1 MEYNYIIWD
10 FNGTLLN
17 DVGICVDC
25 LNTLLKSHGMSEKT
39 EEEYKKIFTFPIKE
53 YYRRAGFD
61 FDVTDYD
68 TLAHEW
74 TDYYRSRAD
83 LELFDGAEKTLKTLA
98 NRGLKQII
106 ISFTASSFDALFE
119 QTKVLGIDGYF
130 SEMLGLDNIHARSKE
145 ATAKDWRK
153 RHPKA
158 KAIFI
163 GDTTHDKD
171 VADAI
176 GADCLLIPNGHQTRE
191 ILKKTG
197 ATVCEDIKDIPAF
210 VLN

>member
-83 LELFDGAEKTLKTLA
+83 LELFDGAEQTLKTLA

-106 ISFTASSFDALFE
+106 ISASEKNTLFE
-119 QTKVLGIDGYF
+119 QTKALGIDGYF

-176 GADCLLIPNGHQTRE
+176 GADCLLIPNGHHARE

-197 ATVCEDIKDIPAF
+197 AKVREDIKDIPAF

>member
-1 MEYNYIIWD
+1 MKYDYIIWD

-25 LNTLLKSHGMSEKT
+25 LNTLLKSHGMSGKT
-39 EEEYKKIFTFPIKE
+39 EEEYKRIFTFPIKE

-68 TLAHEW
+68 ALAHEW
-74 TDYYRSRAD
+74 TDYYRSRTD
-83 LELFDGAEKTLKTLA
+83 LELFDGTEQTLKTLA
-98 NRGLKQII
+98 KGGFKQII
-106 ISFTASSFDALFE
+106 ISASEKNTLFE
-119 QTKVLGIDGYF
+119 QTKALGIDGYF
-130 SEMLGLDNIHARSKE
+130 SEKLGLDNIHARSKE
-145 ATAKDWRK
+145 AIAKEWSEL
-153 RHPKA
+153 HPQA

-171 VADAI
+171 VADVI

-191 ILKKTG
+191 ILEKTG
-197 ATVCEDIKDIPAF
+197 ATVCEDIKDVPAF

>member
-1 MEYNYIIWD
+1 MMKYDYIIWD

-39 EEEYKKIFTFPIKE
+39 EEEYKNIFTFPIKE

-83 LELFDGAEKTLKTLA
+83 LELFDGAEQTLKTLA

-106 ISFTASSFDALFE
+106 ISASEKNTLFE
-119 QTKVLGIDGYF
+119 QTKALGIDGYF

>member
-106 ISFTASSFDALFE
+106 ISASEKNTLFE

-163 GDTTHDKD
+163 GDTTRQRRGGRDRRGLSSYPERTPDKR
-171 VADAI
+171 
-176 GADCLLIPNGHQTRE
+176 NS
-191 ILKKTG
+191 
-197 ATVCEDIKDIPAF
+197 
-210 VLN
+210 

>member
-1 MEYNYIIWD
+1 MMKYDYIIWD

-61 FDVTDYD
+61 YD

-83 LELFDGAEKTLKTLA
+83 LELFDGAEQTLKTLA

-106 ISFTASSFDALFE
+106 ISASEKNTLFE

>member
-1 MEYNYIIWD
+1 MKYDYIIWD

-83 LELFDGAEKTLKTLA
+83 GAEQTLKTLA

-106 ISFTASSFDALFE
+106 ISASEKNTLFE
-119 QTKVLGIDGYF
+119 QTKALGIDGYF

-176 GADCLLIPNGHQTRE
+176 GADCLLIPNGHQARE

>member
-83 LELFDGAEKTLKTLA
+83 LELFDGAEQTLKTLA

-106 ISFTASSFDALFE
+106 ISASEKNTLFE
-119 QTKVLGIDGYF
+119 QTKALGIDGYF

-145 ATAKDWRK
+145 ATAKEWRK

-158 KAIFI
+158 QAIFI

-171 VADAI
+171 VADAV
-176 GADCLLIPNGHQTRE
+176 GADCLLIPNGHQARE
-191 ILKKTG
+191 ILKHTG

>member
-83 LELFDGAEKTLKTLA
+83 LELFDGAEQTLKTLA

-106 ISFTASSFDALFE
+106 ISASEKNTLFE
-119 QTKVLGIDGYF
+119 QTKALGIDGNF
-130 SEMLGLDNIHARSKE
+130 SEMLGLDNMHARSKE

-176 GADCLLIPNGHQTRE
+176 GADCLLIPNGHQARE

>member
-1 MEYNYIIWD
+1 MMKYDYIIWD

-61 FDVTDYD
+61 FDVTYD

-83 LELFDGAEKTLKTLA
+83 LELFDGAEQTLKTLA

-106 ISFTASSFDALFE
+106 ISASEKNTLFE

-153 RHPKA
+153 KHPKA

-176 GADCLLIPNGHQTRE
+176 GADCLLIPTGHQTRE
-191 ILKKTG
+191 LLKKTG

>member
-1 MEYNYIIWD
+1 MRGLSEHAAQKSWHERK
-10 FNGTLLN
+10 NGRR
-17 DVGICVDC
+17 IQ
-25 LNTLLKSHGMSEKT
+25 
-39 EEEYKKIFTFPIKE
+39 KIFTFPIKE

-83 LELFDGAEKTLKTLA
+83 LELFDGAEQTLKTLA
-98 NRGLKQII
+98 NRSLKQII
-106 ISFTASSFDALFE
+106 ISASEKNTLFE

>member
-1 MEYNYIIWD
+1 MKYDYIIWD

-25 LNTLLKSHGMSEKT
+25 LNTLLKSHGMSGKT
-39 EEEYKKIFTFPIKE
+39 EEEYKRIFTFPIKE

-74 TDYYRSRAD
+74 TDYYRSRTD
-83 LELFDGAEKTLKTLA
+83 LELFDETEQTLKTLA
-98 NRGLKQII
+98 NGGLKQII
-106 ISFTASSFDALFE
+106 ISASEKNTLFE
-119 QTKVLGIDGYF
+119 QTKTLGIDGYF

-145 ATAKDWRK
+145 AIAKEWRA
-153 RHPKA
+153 RHQQA

-176 GADCLLIPNGHQTRE
+176 GADCLLVPNGHQTRE
-191 ILKKTG
+191 ILEKTG
-197 ATVCEDIKDIPAF
+197 ATICENIKYVPAF
-210 VLN
+210 ILN